1 MVEVMKIMVTF
12 FKRSHAHC
20 YTQCLQLCKGH
31 HQPMPPPETPGH
43 SWASL
48 VSLLWANCSF
58 LLGPAVHRVLFVP
71 SNSLFESAALNMPE
85 NLENSSAATRLEKV
99 NFHSNPKERQCQR
112 ILNTNTYHRQSCP
125 TLCDPMECSPLG
137 SSVDGILQARILEW
151 VAISFSRGCSQPR
164 D

>member
-1 MVEVMKIMVTF
+1 MEVMKIIRTF
-12 FKRSHAHC
+12 FKRSHAGTAALSAPNPAAGHC
-20 YTQCLQLCKGH
+20 
-31 HQPMPPPETPGH
+31 QPTPVPETSGH

-99 NFHSNPKERQCQR
+99 SFPKKG
-112 ILNTNTYHRQSCP
+112 NAK
-125 TLCDPMECSPLG
+125 ECSNYLTIAFV
-137 SSVDGILQARILEW
+137 SHTSKVILKILQARL
-151 VAISFSRGCSQPR
+151 QQ
-164 D
+164 

>member
-1 MVEVMKIMVTF
+1 MGRAVIPPCCLTRGQTMVEVMKIMVTF

-48 VSLLWANCSF
+48 VSLLWGNCSF
-58 LLGPAVHRVLFVP
+58 LLGPGVHRVLFVP

-85 NLENSSAATRLEKV
+85 NLENSAAATRLEKV

-112 ILNTNTYHRQSCP
+112 MCKQLQIALISHASKVM
-125 TLCDPMECSPLG
+125 LK
-137 SSVDGILQARILEW
+137 ILQVRL
-151 VAISFSRGCSQPR
+151 
-164 D
+164 

>member
-1 MVEVMKIMVTF
+1 MGRAVFPPCCLTRGQTMVEVMKIMVTF

-112 ILNTNTYHRQSCP
+112 MFKLPHNCTHFTC
-125 TLCDPMECSPLG
+125 
-137 SSVDGILQARILEW
+137 
-151 VAISFSRGCSQPR
+151 
-164 D
+164 